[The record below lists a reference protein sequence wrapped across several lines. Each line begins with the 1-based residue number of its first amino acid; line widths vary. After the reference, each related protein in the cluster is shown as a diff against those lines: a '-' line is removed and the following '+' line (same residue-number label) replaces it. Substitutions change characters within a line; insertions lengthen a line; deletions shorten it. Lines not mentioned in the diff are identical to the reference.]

1 MVCSVISL
9 YFDSPLISIQ
19 QKQTVKNFTLLIQRY
34 TFDFLDKCLG
44 IVSAAHFVYDFL
56 TKIFLILYLLTDQT
70 SWPGCLFFL
79 RYWTICVLQLFVNQV
94 VTSWILKLTLSFQSS
109 RFFQMTK
116 NSWQKLKYLENEKIF

>member
-44 IVSAAHFVYDFL
+44 IVSPAYFVYDFL

>member
-44 IVSAAHFVYDFL
+44 LVSAAHFVYDFL

>member
-44 IVSAAHFVYDFL
+44 LVSAAHFVYDFL

-116 NSWQKLKYLENEKIF
+116 NS

>member
-34 TFDFLDKCLG
+34 TFDFLNKCLG